1 MNFESAAPYF
11 EAFSGESATEN
22 VIFVET
28 AILRTK
34 AILKDTAYEELPSVQ
49 ALCGAAANVLYITAK
64 KSREREFLT
73 KSGNLPTSDNSYGV
87 ITAAREVYSYFKAL
101 CKDYINDTE
110 FYFEGA

>member
-11 EAFSGESATEN
+11 EAFSGESAAEN
-22 VIFVET
+22 VIFIET

-34 AILKDTAYEELPSVQ
+34 AILKDTAHENLPCIQ

-64 KSREREFLT
+64 KSREREILT
-73 KSGNLPTSDNSYGV
+73 KSGNLPSSDNGYGV
-87 ITAAREVYSYFKAL
+87 ITAAREVYSYLKSL

>member
-11 EAFSGESATEN
+11 EAFSGESASEN

-34 AILKDTAYEELPSVQ
+34 AILKDTSYEELPSVP

-64 KSREREFLT
+64 QSREREILT
-73 KSGNLPTSDNSYGV
+73 KSGNLPSSDNSYGV
-87 ITAAREVYSYFKAL
+87 ITAAREVYSYFKSL
-101 CKDYINDTE
+101 CKEYINDTD